1 MRFWMLAALFLGGLL
16 GGGGLA
22 TAEPLT
28 VKICYNGPPHPGNNA
43 VHAFVLNFQKF
54 LEEGTAGRVTLELYP
69 DSQLGSEEERMEL
82 LSRKG
87 MNQPILNVASFAG
100 VAPVFPEIYA
110 SSLPFLFDSYRAA
123 HVFFDEGLWWK
134 KAQEVF
140 RERTGAVLLEAVEEG
155 GFLAFTN
162 SKREIRTPGDFE
174 GLKFRGMD
182 EGQIVLYKSFGASGT
197 PIPWTELYLALR
209 TGVVDGQM
217 NPAMYILM
225 GSLYEVQA
233 YMTLANIQYSD
244 QFLVANGDLF
254 DALSPEDQSTLV
266 AAAKRA
272 NEISRAEVEAADA
285 AQVEQ
290 LREKGMQIYA
300 PTREELAVFRER
312 AQKPYLAW
320 LEKNV
325 GPEWLTLALDSAKAA
340 NDRAAGVC
348 PLRN

>member
-1 MRFWMLAALFLGGLL
+1 MRFKVLALMCLGLFLVPP
-16 GGGGLA
+16 A
-22 TAEPLT
+22 AASEPIT
-28 VKICYNGPPHPGNNA
+28 VKIGYNGPPQPGNNA
-43 VHAFVLNFQKF
+43 VHAFVLHFQKF
-54 LEEGTAGRVTLELYP
+54 LEEGTAGRVKLELHP
-69 DSQLGSEEERMEL
+69 DSQLGGEEERMAL
-82 LSRKG
+82 LSREGK
-87 MNQPILNVASFAG
+87 NQPILNVASFAG

-110 SSLPFLFDSYRAA
+110 SSIPFLFDNYMAA

-134 KAQEVF
+134 GAQESF

-162 SKREIRTPGDFE
+162 SKREIRTPEDFE

-182 EGQIVLYKSFGASGT
+182 EGQIVLYQSFGARGIL
-197 PIPWTELYLALR
+197 IPWTELYLALR

-217 NPAMYILM
+217 NPAMYVLM
-225 GSLYEVQA
+225 GNLYEVQK
-233 YMTLANIQYSD
+233 YMTLAHIQYST

-254 DALSPEDQSTLV
+254 DSLSPEDQRVLV
-266 AAAKRA
+266 EAAQRA

-290 LREKGMQIYA
+290 LRERGMEIYT
-300 PTREELAVFRER
+300 PSREERAIFQHR
-312 AQKPYLAW
+312 AQKAYLAW
-320 LEKNV
+320 LEKKV
-325 GPEWLTLALDSAKAA
+325 DPEGITLALDSAKAA

>member
-1 MRFWMLAALFLGGLL
+1 MRFKVLALMCLGLFL
-16 GGGGLA
+16 A
-22 TAEPLT
+22 VPAAAESIT
-28 VKICYNGPPHPGNNA
+28 VKICYNGPPQPGNNA

-54 LEEGTAGRVTLELYP
+54 LEEGTAGQVKLELYP

-110 SSLPFLFDSYRAA
+110 SSLPFLFDNHRAA
-123 HVFFDEGLWWK
+123 HIFFDEGLWWK
-134 KAQEVF
+134 KAQEAF

-162 SKREIRTPGDFE
+162 AKREIRTPNDFE

-182 EGQIVLYKSFGASGT
+182 EGQIILYKSFGASGT

-217 NPAMYILM
+217 NPAMYVLM
-225 GSLYEVQA
+225 GSLYEVQK

-254 DALSPEDQSTLV
+254 DSLSPEDQRVLV
-266 AAAKRA
+266 EAAQRA

-290 LREKGMQIYA
+290 LRERGMEIYT
-300 PTREELAVFRER
+300 PSREERAIFQHR
-312 AQKPYLAW
+312 AQKAYLAW
-320 LEKNV
+320 LEKKV
-325 GPEWLTLALDSAKAA
+325 DPEGLTLALDSAKAA
-340 NDRAAGVC
+340 NDRAAGAC